1 MKVLE
6 AKTLLA
12 EADKRAKEY
21 KELRSQMVNL
31 KKAFKAVTDLD
42 DSEFSGKGA
51 DNIKAFYQ
59 DHAGVADNWI
69 DLIDMKI
76 AFLTSISGAL
86 EDANLSDASY
96 IEESF
101 LEHELANAYTKSKSI
116 MSEQKK
122 AMKDI
127 LNDIDD
133 ILPLDLF
140 STEDFKDELADAE
153 DKRKKTVDKL
163 GSVDEALVTEY
174 AQSEPNE
181 QFIKKDFQKL
191 EESTGKGKNATPI
204 HYNAKAY
211 RESDIHKKKGDIEK
225 QTEAYLK
232 IKKDEAKEREIKELK
247 KKLAEGVTDPDEYL
261 EIAKKVGYE
270 NLTPEQLEFVS
281 FLEQRKDFLDNGKE
295 VLQIIGDDAKGAIV
309 GVYDLAKDT
318 GEGAIQLGWN
328 IGWTIDNLNKD
339 PQKMLDTVLEY
350 DYQAAFQSMVD
361 TLKDDWDKKMIH
373 GDAYTR
379 MHYVTYLGG
388 SLLLLKGGK
397 SSVSTGSKDLATVG
411 KAASEK
417 IKNGN
422 PSVKPYVNRYTP
434 ALEGILQ
441 DAGNTINVKNTPL
454 LKRLVQS
461 KEDLFTKAAPYTYRD
476 EYGNLKTVNLK
487 MGHLKNEKH
496 PKTGVPYDKDGFPI
510 FKAKFDTKI
519 DSNLYKESDYL
530 QFKDATL
537 KLKEE
542 IETDPLLRNQFN
554 DLQIEMIKAGE
565 TPDGYTWHHHQD
577 PGRMQLV
584 DQKVHRKTGHTGGRH
599 LWGGGS
605 KNR

>member
-1 MKVLE
+1 MKVFE
-6 AKTLLA
+6 AKTLMS
-12 EADKRAKEY
+12 EATDRAKEY
-21 KELRSQMVNL
+21 KELRTQMVNL
-31 KKAFKAVTDLD
+31 RKALQSVAELD

-51 DNIKAFYQ
+51 NNIKAFYH
-59 DHAGVADNWI
+59 DHVGVTDQWI
-69 DLIDMKI
+69 DYIDMKI
-76 AFLTSISGAL
+76 AFFNSIAGAV
-86 EDANLSDASY
+86 EDKGLSDAY
-96 IEESF
+96 VEESF
-101 LEHELANAYTKSKSI
+101 LEHELANAHKKAKSI

-122 AMKDI
+122 SMKDI

-140 STEDFKDELADAE
+140 STETFKDELADAN
-153 DKRKKTVDKL
+153 DKRKKTIEKL
-163 GSVDEALVTEY
+163 GDLDEDLLTEY
-174 AQSEPNE
+174 ALSEPNE
-181 QFIKKDFQKL
+181 QFIKSDFQKL
-191 EESTGKGKNATPI
+191 QEATGKGKNATPI

-232 IKKDEAKEREIKELK
+232 IKKEEAKEREIKDLK
-247 KKLAEGVTDPDEYL
+247 KKLANGVSDPDEYL

-281 FLEQRKDFLDNGKE
+281 FLEQRKAFMDNGKE
-295 VLQIIGDDAKGAIV
+295 ALQIIGNSAKGAIV

-318 GEGAIQLGWN
+318 GEGAIQFGWN

-339 PQKMLDTVLEY
+339 PQKVLDTVLEY

-397 SSVSTGSKDLATVG
+397 SSVSTGSKDLAKVG

-422 PSVKPYVNRYTP
+422 PSVKSYVNGYTP

-441 DAGNTINVKNTPL
+441 DTGNTINVKNTPL

-461 KEDLFTKAAPYTYRD
+461 KDDLFTKAAPYTYRD

-510 FKAKFDTKI
+510 FKPKFDTKI

>member
-1 MKVLE
+1 MKVFE
-6 AKTLLA
+6 AKTLMS
-12 EADKRAKEY
+12 EATDRAKEY
-21 KELRSQMVNL
+21 KELRTQMFNL
-31 KKAFKAVTDLD
+31 RKALQSVAELD

-51 DNIKAFYQ
+51 NNIKAFYH
-59 DHAGVADNWI
+59 DHVGVTDQWI
-69 DLIDMKI
+69 DYIDIKI
-76 AFLTSISGAL
+76 AFFNSIAGAV
-86 EDANLSDASY
+86 EDKGLSDAY
-96 IEESF
+96 VEESF
-101 LEHELANAYTKSKSI
+101 LEHELANAHKKSKSI

-140 STEDFKDELADAE
+140 STETFKDELADAN
-153 DKRKKTVDKL
+153 DKRKKTIEKL
-163 GSVDEALVTEY
+163 GDLDEDLLTEY
-174 AQSEPNE
+174 TLSEPNE
-181 QFIKKDFQKL
+181 QFIKSDFQKL
-191 EESTGKGKNATPI
+191 QEATGKSKNATPI

-232 IKKDEAKEREIKELK
+232 IKKEEAKEREIKDLK
-247 KKLAEGVTDPDEYL
+247 KKLANGVSDPDEYL

-281 FLEQRKDFLDNGKE
+281 FLEQRKAFMDNGKE
-295 VLQIIGDDAKGAIV
+295 VLQIIGNSAKGAIV

-318 GEGAIQLGWN
+318 GEGAIQFGWN

-339 PQKMLDTVLEY
+339 PQKVLDTVLEY

-388 SLLLLKGGK
+388 SLMLLKGGK
-397 SSVSTGSKDLATVG
+397 SSVSTGSKDLAKVG

-422 PSVKPYVNRYTP
+422 PSVKSYVNGYTP

-461 KEDLFTKAAPYTYRD
+461 KDDLFTKAAPYTYRD

-510 FKAKFDTKI
+510 FKPKFDTKI

>member
-1 MKVLE
+1 MKVFE
-6 AKTLLA
+6 AKSLLS

-31 KKAFKAVTDLD
+31 KKAFKTVADLD

-51 DNIKAFYQ
+51 NNIKAFYQ

-69 DLIDMKI
+69 DLLDMKI
-76 AFLTSISGAL
+76 AFLTSISGTL
-86 EDANLSDASY
+86 EDASLSDAY

-127 LNDIDD
+127 LHDIDD

-163 GSVDEALVTEY
+163 DSVDEALVAEY

-232 IKKDEAKEREIKELK
+232 IKKDEAKQREIKELK
-247 KKLAEGVTDPDEYL
+247 KKLADRVTDPDEYL

-281 FLEQRKDFLDNGKE
+281 FLEQRKAFMDNGKE
-295 VLQIIGDDAKGAIV
+295 VLQIIGDGAKGAIV
-309 GVYDLAKDT
+309 GIYDLAKDT
-318 GEGAIQLGWN
+318 GEGAIQFGWN

-339 PQKMLDTVLEY
+339 PQKVLDTILEY

-379 MHYVTYLGG
+379 LHYVTYLGG

-397 SSVSTGSKDLATVG
+397 SSVSTGSKDLAKVG
-411 KAASEK
+411 KAASAK

-461 KEDLFTKAAPYTYRD
+461 KDDLFTKAAPYTYRD

-496 PKTGVPYDKDGFPI
+496 PKTAVPYDKDGFPI